1 MHDNIILFISMT
13 YENTG
18 VVMELEDC
26 SSHLL
31 HQISMTSDPQEAFQ
45 EADYAILLGAMP
57 RKEGMLRKD
66 LLRLNAGIFKV
77 QGEAI
82 NQVAKKSVKVLVVGN
97 PANTNAMI
105 CSQFAPT
112 IPSYQFTALTKL
124 DENRAVSLLA
134 QHFQVQSHRLRN
146 VCIWGNHS
154 NTQFPDIAYAEIEKN
169 EIWVPIPPLPDT
181 FTDSFISKVSLRGAA
196 ILAARKFSSAMS
208 AAKAIG
214 DHLRDWHHGL
224 PTERFTSMGVV
235 SNGEYGVPKGLVFSF
250 PVTITKKGE
259 WQIVPNLPISPFT
272 QSKLDITIQELE
284 EERKEALLHVNP

>member
-1 MHDNIILFISMT
+1 MSPKPLRVVVTGAAGQIAYSLLPHLINGSVFGPNQSLILQLLDIESALGILK
-13 YENTG
+13 G

-181 FTDSFISKVSLRGAA
+181 FTSFQKSRYAG
-196 ILAARKFSSAMS
+196 
-208 AAKAIG
+208 
-214 DHLRDWHHGL
+214 
-224 PTERFTSMGVV
+224 P
-235 SNGEYGVPKGLVFSF
+235 
-250 PVTITKKGE
+250 
-259 WQIVPNLPISPFT
+259 PF
-272 QSKLDITIQELE
+272 
-284 EERKEALLHVNP
+284 